1 MNQGSGDNGKTPPR
15 PRIEVDNPR
24 PLGGYF
30 RRLFRAMVFMTVG
43 LGCVG
48 VFAGAVAYIYFS
60 AQLPD
65 FASIHDYQPM
75 LQTRIYDDRG
85 RLIGEFGEERRDIV
99 PFERIPKRLVQAFIA
114 SEDSSFFKHSGIN
127 YAAILRAA
135 WANLKAGHVVQGGS
149 TMTQQLAKSFFTR
162 DKSLPRKIKEAILA
176 RRMEAKLTKE
186 EILFLYMSQ
195 IYLGHKSY
203 SVATAVRNYF
213 DKDVSE
219 LTLGEMTLIAGLPQA
234 PSSYSPAQDMPAAK
248 ERQKYVLRRMVEEGF
263 IDQAAADRAF
273 AEEVT
278 IHSIPD
284 VYNEVTPFFAE
295 HLRRYVEARYGS
307 QALLEGGLRV
317 YGTVDLPLQKAAE
330 DAVYRGIRKMDRKQ
344 GYRGPLAHLQT
355 EAERKTL
362 LKKLAARYSDKVQ
375 PGKIYVGL
383 VTKVDD
389 EEQAVTVR
397 VGAFEGPI
405 PLRGMLWADKP
416 NPERSS
422 EYPKIDKVSQAL
434 KVGDVIQVSATDF
447 KGLYGYETKN
457 EEKAKLT
464 LFRLAQEPLV
474 QGALFSVEPD
484 SGYVKALIGGYDFAE
499 SKFNR
504 AQQACRQPGSAMKPL
519 IYTAALAHP
528 EKEYNLS
535 TVVID
540 SPIIADDFARAERWK
555 PQNYSSE
562 FLGEMTFRE
571 ALVQSHNIPSVKI
584 LLDIGMPYA
593 IEFAHKLGIKS
604 ELKEEPGLVL
614 GSSCV
619 TMEELVS
626 AYGVFVRG
634 GTRMPRTYVRRIFD
648 RHGRLIE
655 DHTVYWDELLPPE
668 DKIARL
674 EDSLDEVPERVIS
687 EQNAYLI
694 TKLLREVVQ
703 MGTGV
708 EASRLGLPAGGKT
721 GTTNDQYD
729 AWFIGFTRDLL
740 TAAWI
745 GHDKY
750 ERPLGKWES
759 GGKAALPIWL
769 DYMTEAHKGRE
780 AREFEVPAGIV
791 FRRIDRVTGLLAR
804 PDTRHAMSE
813 AFIEG
818 TAPKEQTNLRGEVE
832 GDMFFKHDVNF

>member
-1 MNQGSGDNGKTPPR
+1 MSQGPRSNGKPR
-15 PRIEVDNPR
+15 TRAEVDNPR

-30 RRLFRAMVFMTVG
+30 RRLFRALVFMVGALACVG
-43 LGCVG
+43 L
-48 VFAGAVAYIYFS
+48 FAGAGAYIYFS

-65 FASIHDYQPM
+65 FASIHDYSPK
-75 LQTRIYDDRG
+75 LQTRIYDERG

-99 PFERIPKRLVQAFIA
+99 PFERVPRRLVQAFIA
-114 SEDSSFFKHSGIN
+114 SEDSSFFEHSGIN
-127 YAAILRAA
+127 YLAIARAA
-135 WANLKAGHVVQGGS
+135 WENLKAGRVVQGGS
-149 TMTQQLAKSFFTR
+149 TMTQQLAKSFFSR
-162 DKSLPRKIKEAILA
+162 DRSLPRKIKEAILA
-176 RRMEAKLTKE
+176 RRMESKLTKE

-203 SVATAVRNYF
+203 SVTTAARNYF
-213 DKDVSE
+213 NKDISE
-219 LTLGEMTLIAGLPQA
+219 LTLAEMTLIAGLPQA
-234 PSSYSPAQDMPAAK
+234 PSDYSPARDMHAAK
-248 ERQKYVLRRMVEEGF
+248 ERQRYVLRRMVEEGF

-273 AEEVT
+273 KQEVQ

-284 VYNEVTPFFAE
+284 VYNEVAPFFTE
-295 HLRRYVEARYGS
+295 HLRRYVEARYGTE
-307 QALLEGGLRV
+307 ALLEGGLRV
-317 YGTVDLPLQKAAE
+317 YGTVDLRMQKAAE
-330 DAVYRGIRKMDRKQ
+330 NAVYRGLRRMDRKQ
-344 GYRGPLAHLQT
+344 GFRGPLAHLKT
-355 EAERKTL
+355 EAERKAL
-362 LKKLAARYSDKVQ
+362 LKKLAERYGDKVE
-375 PGKIYVGL
+375 PGEIYVGL
-383 VTKVDD
+383 VTRVDN

-397 VGAFEGPI
+397 VGAVEAPI
-405 PLRGMLWADKP
+405 PLRGMLWAERP

-447 KGLYGYETKN
+447 KGLYGYQTKN
-457 EEKAKLT
+457 EAKAKLT
-464 LFRLAQEPLV
+464 LFRLAQEPIV
-474 QGALFSVEPD
+474 QGALYSIEPE
-484 SGYVKALIGGYDFAE
+484 SGYVKAMIGGYDFAE

-504 AQQACRQPGSAMKPL
+504 AQQACRQPGSAFKPL
-519 IYTAALAHP
+519 VYSAALSHP
-528 EKEYNLS
+528 EKEYNPS

-540 SPIIADDFARAERWK
+540 SPIIADDFAKAERWK
-555 PQNYSSE
+555 PENYGSE

-571 ALVQSHNIPSVKI
+571 ALVQSRNIPSVKI
-584 LLDIGMPYA
+584 LIDIEMPYA
-593 IEFAHKLGIKS
+593 IEFAHRLGIRS
-604 ELKEEPGLVL
+604 NLKEEPGLVL

-648 RHGRLIE
+648 RHGRLLE
-655 DHTVYWDELLPPE
+655 DNTVYWDELLPPE

-674 EDSLDEVPERVIS
+674 EDSLDEEPERVLS
-687 EQNAYLI
+687 EQVAYLI

-703 MGTGV
+703 MGTGI

-729 AWFIGFTRDLL
+729 AWFVGFTRDLL

-750 ERPLGKWES
+750 ERPLGKWET

-769 DYMTEAHKGRE
+769 DYMQTALKGRE

-813 AFIEG
+813 AFLEG
-818 TAPKEQTNLRGEVE
+818 TEPKELTNLRGEVE
-832 GDMFFKHDVNF
+832 GDMFFKHDINF